1 VQVRLTRLQA
11 ELDGTLK
18 DYAKL
23 KEMVEKSG
31 GSTHSPCCRIL
42 PLRRAVISCRSGM
55 LVGARRRARAGE
67 AARL

>member
-1 VQVRLTRLQA
+1 VERDTLVAEAKTLTVRLTRLQA

-31 GSTHSPCCRIL
+31 GST
-42 PLRRAVISCRSGM
+42 
-55 LVGARRRARAGE
+55 RRRAMRPFGMTAC
-67 AARL
+67 AA